1 MDGGNATGRTYVSM
15 SMAPTNMPPPLTS
28 IPTTSGAGGSAAGGS
43 RIVMKPMPQQQTSQ
57 QSAVLRRRFSTNDKL
72 TVVAMR
78 KPAPPMITIS
88 STAPPL
94 ASFSSA
100 SNSSI
105 RASLPPPPAS
115 LASSPSGSVVLS
127 RNNKTIVQHP
137 TTGRNPI
144 HPKPTT
150 VGSSIS
156 QPKVEI
162 AKIDALPP
170 APPVQEIVIGR
181 KEVMYPNAITQ
192 EEFQQHQ
199 HQQAQNMGR
208 YNPMQTKIGT
218 SYTVQYGSTDI
229 MSSHQQA
236 KIGHTT
242 IVKQNL
248 AAIPSSHIIPVG
260 QSGQH
265 IAGTTTST
273 TTAVLLPIQQSPLAI
288 PQHLPTGAGGIPV
301 FTRLGPNP
309 ALKPFRPMVQSSA
322 VTATSLPPTLT
333 PPCPQ
338 GLATKQP
345 VLGHPQPISSAPG
358 IVSSVHQHVLPFG
371 TTIKV
376 TATSFEHQQQ
386 QHQVLTPVTVA
397 GGSSVIVSKAEQLQQ
412 PSPSC
417 QSPIVQPLVVQQS
430 VITNAG
436 NKPLQT
442 VKAASVASL
451 NRTSVVTPTGPLASS
466 SIPPLYVP
474 AANTKSTVI
483 VGNSLQTTTLGQ
495 HPVADKRVL
504 TTASG
509 GQTQKRIIVTT
520 APNNSNVIQQLKQH
534 RSITNKPFNLPPVPK
549 LAPFLTTEL
558 QPPPRLAPAVVESTM
573 MNAGSES
580 PPMLVEATSTT
591 ASEEAETMLQQHE
604 AGYNSGAE
612 QIEEEALKEEVEM
625 LEERIREEEET
636 SAQLDEQEEEEEHQ
650 DDGIEM
656 LDSSFDTNGGNEPQ
670 STTSTP
676 EKEDSGMAVH
686 MDASRLEVTPK
697 KTPADVGARA
707 VVPNGSQIS
716 PRLQKR
722 SLSELQRREG
732 VNVRKRSE
740 SVHVRLSSVHG
751 EVVFE
756 PFKNMS
762 MATKLPF
769 TKVAADEERKI
780 KRSPLK
786 DATNEPASEDSNANG
801 GTPKGESVL
810 MEQEKNEPTAVAA
823 PQQQQDNILLLC
835 DEKFDVVASSVMAGL
850 GEMQPV
856 LPTQRRTS
864 RRLDS
869 IRRGLA
875 VPETDANPT
884 IQLDLDE
891 LAAIGLGFGDP
902 ERGGSD
908 ENVSLARQ
916 QRRQT
921 AKMDENNIDFATRV
935 RSNSTSSESSMAVKQ
950 FGGRKSLPESV
961 GPSGGAAAKKGSKK
975 STSAGQSRPARQA
988 SIRTSIA
995 GGEPVSESS
1004 FSVADDKDSTAGGP
1018 GGSDISTVS
1027 DHLRWHDGIGY
1038 LDDSRL
1044 HFEFN
1049 EFGMVQPMT
1058 VGQYERHCRTDVYAS
1073 LTLPIKQR
1081 PKMKPIPGGRK
1092 RTAKAPDF
1100 RYSYHCL
1107 QCLSRGSA
1115 AEFAT
1120 PEYCSIECVKKSG
1133 KVAVYKYI
1141 LHSTHALQNSAAQL
1155 ALLKAE
1161 QGKKKEKHDDV
1172 PPAKKKVKREEK
1184 LASEMTT
1191 AAAVKQRT
1199 VTPSTTTTTT
1209 TNNTSDE
1216 DSQSS
1221 LSLNSNAFIGRQH
1234 FLPLPTTSS
1243 PVAACDDL
1251 VGPARTTSTADD
1263 QQPPAVT
1270 DDPSMIDADAGDF
1283 NWEKYLQ
1290 QINAV
1295 AAPAELF
1302 GRHAYPSTQ
1311 NKFRPG
1317 MKLEAIDP
1325 ENCSLFCVCT
1335 VAEVRGYRIKL
1346 HFDGYPADY
1355 DFWVNADSPDIFPPG
1370 WCRSTNRVLQPPSDY
1385 TASGSEVFRW
1395 KDYLLQTGATVP
1407 DRRWFQHINKTCV
1420 KNKFEIGMV
1429 LEADDL
1435 KKSGKVCVAT
1445 VADKMGDRILVHFDG
1460 WNERHDY
1467 WVSIQSPYIHP
1478 VDWHIE
1484 NTEKITPPP
1493 DWHKPFSWERYLRYK
1508 RHRNPDKQRSIVAAS
1523 KELFQTRPPIAF
1535 QPGQRLEV
1543 VDRKQQIRIRPATV
1557 VAIDGYELSVCFD
1570 GWPQSY
1576 AVWIEDDSP
1585 NIHPVNWCA
1594 RTRHPLEPPPNFVN
1608 EAEVCDGTCE
1618 IRFCMGRGNA
1628 KFPNK
1633 KYHDRQVECPY
1644 KRSNWMSEF
1653 RKTLRISHN
1662 QVQKHITEL
1671 FAGCVYGSV
1680 DQHSSNNAQAKA
1692 KGATT
1697 SASQARSESPRP
1709 GKQQPD
1715 ETTNNPP
1722 VKRSSS
1728 GPSAGN
1734 DGVVPLSKR
1743 VKQEAADPSD
1753 LMPHGRPV
1761 AMKKGSS
1768 KDAASRSGGPSTKES
1783 TKVKDSTSTTTSSAP
1798 AAGFTPP
1805 ETNLRI
1811 ALPVLE
1817 GYGPRLLHAYEVW
1830 RRNSYFLDECTE
1842 RENGGG
1848 VSRLKNPLHW
1858 TTDETARYI
1867 QQLPGCDECATKI
1880 RLEEITGKT
1889 LLSFTQ
1895 DDLVKYMGV
1904 KIGPAI
1910 KVYNRIIHLRQIVTN
1925 KFLQLS

>member
-1 MDGGNATGRTYVSM
+1 
-15 SMAPTNMPPPLTS
+15 
-28 IPTTSGAGGSAAGGS
+28 
-43 RIVMKPMPQQQTSQ
+43 
-57 QSAVLRRRFSTNDKL
+57 
-72 TVVAMR
+72 
-78 KPAPPMITIS
+78 
-88 STAPPL
+88 
-94 ASFSSA
+94 
-100 SNSSI
+100 
-105 RASLPPPPAS
+105 
-115 LASSPSGSVVLS
+115 
-127 RNNKTIVQHP
+127 
-137 TTGRNPI
+137 
-144 HPKPTT
+144 
-150 VGSSIS
+150 
-156 QPKVEI
+156 
-162 AKIDALPP
+162 
-170 APPVQEIVIGR
+170 
-181 KEVMYPNAITQ
+181 
-192 EEFQQHQ
+192 
-199 HQQAQNMGR
+199 
-208 YNPMQTKIGT
+208 
-218 SYTVQYGSTDI
+218 

-265 IAGTTTST
+265 IAGTTTSA
-273 TTAVLLPIQQSPLAI
+273 TTAVLFQQSPLAI
-288 PQHLPTGAGGIPV
+288 PQHISATGAGGIPD

-309 ALKPFRPMVQSSA
+309 AVKVFRPIVAKQPMIQSSA

-338 GLATKQP
+338 GLTTKQP
-345 VLGHPQPISSAPG
+345 QPTPPPSQSA
-358 IVSSVHQHVLPFG
+358 I
-371 TTIKV
+371 
-376 TATSFEHQQQ
+376 A
-386 QHQVLTPVTVA
+386 
-397 GGSSVIVSKAEQLQQ
+397 
-412 PSPSC
+412 
-417 QSPIVQPLVVQQS
+417 QPLVVQQS

-436 NKPLQT
+436 NKPLQNIKPAT
-442 VKAASVASL
+442 TAAASL
-451 NRTSVVTPTGPLASS
+451 NRTSVLTPTGALASS
-466 SIPPLYVP
+466 NIPPLYVP
-474 AANTKSTVI
+474 PANAKSSVI

-495 HPVADKRVL
+495 NRVL

-520 APNNSNVIQQLKQH
+520 APNNSNVLQQLKQH
-534 RSITNKPFNLPPVPK
+534 RNITSKPFNLPPVPK

-558 QPPPRLAPAVVESTM
+558 QPPPRLAPTVVESTM
-573 MNAGSES
+573 MNTGSET
-580 PPMLVEATSTT
+580 PQMVVEA
-591 ASEEAETMLQQHE
+591 ASEDVKTTLHTLEQQET
-604 AGYNSGAE
+604 GKNSGVE
-612 QIEEEALKEEVEM
+612 QVEEKATKEEVEM
-625 LEERIREEEET
+625 LEERISEEEDK
-636 SAQLDEQEEEEEHQ
+636 SAQTVEQLEEEDEEHQ

-656 LDSSFDTNGGNEPQ
+656 LDSSFETNGGNEPQ

-697 KTPADVGARA
+697 KNPADGGGSRV

-722 SLSELQRREG
+722 SLSELQRREVFNG
-732 VNVRKRSE
+732 TVVSFTSAATNNKAHGLRKRSE
-740 SVHVRLSSVHG
+740 SLHVRLSSKHG
-751 EVVFE
+751 SLVFE
-756 PFKNMS
+756 PFKNMFMS
-762 MATKLPF
+762 TKLPF
-769 TKVAADEERKI
+769 AKVTESPRVEAADEERKI
-780 KRSPLK
+780 RRSPLK
-786 DATNEPASEDSNANG
+786 DATNETATEDTNANNS
-801 GTPKGESVL
+801 TPKGGETSVL
-810 MEQEKNEPTAVAA
+810 MKQEKKEPAAVD
-823 PQQQQDNILLLC
+823 PPPQQDNILLLC
-835 DEKFDVVASSVMAGL
+835 DEKFDMASSVMEGL
-850 GEMQPV
+850 EEMQPV
-856 LPTQRRTS
+856 QPTQSRRTS

-869 IRRGLA
+869 IRRGLGTEA
-875 VPETDANPT
+875 GAIPT
-884 IQLDLDE
+884 IKLDLDE
-891 LAAIGLGFGDP
+891 LAAIGLGLVEP
-902 ERGGSD
+902 EREGND
-908 ENVSLARQ
+908 ENASQIA
-916 QRRQT
+916 RRQT
-921 AKMDENNIDFATRV
+921 GRMDENNIDFAHV

-950 FGGRKSLPESV
+950 FGGRKSLPETG
-961 GPSGGAAAKKGSKK
+961 GPSSGAAVKKGSKK
-975 STSAGQSRPARQA
+975 STTPSQSRPARQA

-995 GGEPVSESS
+995 GGGGPASESS
-1004 FSVADDKDSTAGGP
+1004 FSVADDKDSTAGGS
-1018 GGSDISTVS
+1018 GVSDLSTVS

-1058 VGQYERHCRTDVYAS
+1058 AGQYERHCRTDVYAS
-1073 LTLPIKQR
+1073 LMLPIRQR
-1081 PKMKPIPGGRK
+1081 PKVKPIPGGRK

-1100 RYSYHCL
+1100 RYSYHC
-1107 QCLSRGSA
+1107 QECLSRGSA

-1133 KVAVYKYI
+1133 KVAVYKYV
-1141 LHSTHALQNSAAQL
+1141 LHSTHALQNNATQL
-1155 ALLKAE
+1155 GLLKAE
-1161 QGKKKEKHDDV
+1161 QGKKKETNDDV

-1184 LASEMTT
+1184 SELTT
-1191 AAAVKQRT
+1191 AAVKQRT

-1221 LSLNSNAFIGRQH
+1221 LSLNSNAFIARQH
-1234 FLPLPTTSS
+1234 FLSLPTSSS
-1243 PVAACDDL
+1243 PVASCDDP
-1251 VGPARTTSTADD
+1251 PAVPAADD
-1263 QQPPAVT
+1263 QHPVVA
-1270 DDPSMIDADAGDF
+1270 DDPSSMLDADAGDF

-1290 QINAV
+1290 QVNAV

-1302 GRHAYPSTQ
+1302 GRHAYPPTP

-1346 HFDGYPADY
+1346 HFDGYPVDY

-1385 TASGSEVFRW
+1385 TTSGSEVFRW

-1407 DRRWFQHINKTCV
+1407 DRRWFPHINKTCV

-1467 WVSIQSPYIHP
+1467 WVSIYSPYIHP

-1493 DWHKPFSWERYLRYK
+1493 DWHKPFNWERYIRYK
-1508 RHRNPDKQRSIVAAS
+1508 RHRSPDKQRAIVPAT
-1523 KELFQTRPPIAF
+1523 KELFHTRPPIAF

-1594 RTRHPLEPPPNFVN
+1594 RTRHPLEPPPNFLN

-1633 KYHDRQVECPY
+1633 KYHDRQAECPY

-1662 QVQKHITEL
+1662 QVQKHITDL
-1671 FAGCVYGSV
+1671 FSGGPHGPT

-1692 KGATT
+1692 AKGATT
-1697 SASQARSESPRP
+1697 STSSHQLP
-1709 GKQQPD
+1709 GKQQQQLASN
-1715 ETTNNPP
+1715 ETNA

-1728 GPSAGN
+1728 GSAAAGN
-1734 DGVVPLSKR
+1734 EGVPLSKR
-1743 VKQEAADPSD
+1743 VKQEAVDPSE

-1768 KDAASRSGGPSTKES
+1768 KDAATIRGGGPSTKES
-1783 TKVKDSTSTTTSSAP
+1783 TKVKDSSSTTA
-1798 AAGFTPP
+1798 TPQ

-1811 ALPVLE
+1811 ALPVIE
-1817 GYGPRLLHAYEVW
+1817 GYGPRLLHSYEVW
-1830 RRNSYFLDECTE
+1830 RRNSHFLDECTE
-1842 RENGGG
+1842 RGNGGG
-1848 VSRLKNPLHW
+1848 VLRMKNPLHW

-1880 RLEEITGKT
+1880 RREEITGKS

-1910 KVYNRIIHLRQIVTN
+1910 KVYNRIIHLRQLVTT